1 MTDRSGH
8 TKFRHPVAFW
18 LGSLACAVGVVLHL
32 RCTTTPAP
40 WVTGWPG

>member
-32 RCTTTPAP
+32 PMYYDARTM
-40 WVTGWPG
+40 GYRMPG